1 MRPGPEEAP
10 VQIAVRKAFQALALT
25 TAVALS
31 GCQEFKGVN
40 TFAARSETASAAGSL
55 PKMSI
60 RQAQAIHDQLF
71 EKVTDEVNDQAI
83 HRARAEARPTIERI
97 LGIAGCSPDP
107 DITRYLTPFSTP
119 DASNQRSPMARMK
132 YHPRSQCLTVVH
144 VYGWRIPTDNALS
157 FRAVFLSD
165 LTREISMMQYDM
177 VKQADGGWLLREC
190 ARISQ
195 GTRR

>member
-1 MRPGPEEAP
+1 MRSGPEEAP
-10 VQIAVRKAFQALALT
+10 VQIALRKAFESLALATALALP
-25 TAVALS
+25 

-40 TFAARSETASAAGSL
+40 TFAARSDTASAAQSL

-71 EKVTDEVNDQAI
+71 AKVSDQAI
-83 HRARAEARPTIERI
+83 HRARDEARPFIERI
-97 LGIAGCSPDP
+97 LGIAGCSPAP
-107 DITRYLTPFSTP
+107 DITRYLTPLSTP

-144 VYGWRIPTDNALS
+144 VDGWRIPADDALS

-165 LTREISMMQYDM
+165 LTRESSMMQYEM